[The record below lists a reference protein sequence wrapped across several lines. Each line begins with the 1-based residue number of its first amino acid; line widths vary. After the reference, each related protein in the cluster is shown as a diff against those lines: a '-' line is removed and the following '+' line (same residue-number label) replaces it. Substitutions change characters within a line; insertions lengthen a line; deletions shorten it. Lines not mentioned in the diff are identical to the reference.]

1 MAAWHE
7 LFPLDREPTMEDIAG
22 YIDHPLW
29 DAFTAFVDERLRRE
43 TAHRVQ
49 PMRRRSGLERE
60 VQGARPRA
68 VHGISARRLLH
79 LHGVGGLEG
88 EG

>member
-29 DAFTAFVDERLRRE
+29 DAFTAKATARNRASSTADAAALR
-43 TAHRVQ
+43 
-49 PMRRRSGLERE
+49 
-60 VQGARPRA
+60 
-68 VHGISARRLLH
+68 
-79 LHGVGGLEG
+79 VGT
-88 EG
+88 

>member
-29 DAFTAFVDERLRRE
+29 DAFTAFVDESYGAKPRIEYSRCGALR
-43 TAHRVQ
+43 
-49 PMRRRSGLERE
+49 LERE

>member
-7 LFPLDREPTMEDIAG
+7 LFPLDREPTMEDITG

-29 DAFTAFVDERLRRE
+29 DAFTAFIDKSYGAKPRIEYSRC
-43 TAHRVQ
+43 
-49 PMRRRSGLERE
+49 G
-60 VQGARPRA
+60 GARARA
-68 VHGISARRLLH
+68 LHGVPARRLLH

>member
-29 DAFTAFVDERLRRE
+29 DAFTAFIDESYGAKPRIEYRRC
-43 TAHRVQ
+43 
-49 PMRRRSGLERE
+49 SGLERE

-68 VHGISARRLLH
+68 VHGISARRFLH

>member
-7 LFPLDREPTMEDIAG
+7 LFPLDREPTMEDITG

-29 DAFTAFVDERLRRE
+29 DAFTAFIDKSYGAKPRIEYSRCGG
-43 TAHRVQ
+43 A
-49 PMRRRSGLERE
+49 PGLERE

>member
-29 DAFTAFVDERLRRE
+29 DAFTAFIDE
-43 TAHRVQ
+43 
-49 PMRRRSGLERE
+49 SY
-60 VQGARPRA
+60 GAKPR
-68 VHGISARRLLH
+68 I
-79 LHGVGGLEG
+79 E
-88 EG
+88 

>member
-29 DAFTAFVDERLRRE
+29 DAFTAFIDE
-43 TAHRVQ
+43 
-49 PMRRRSGLERE
+49 SY
-60 VQGARPRA
+60 GAKPRIEYSRCGGA
-68 VHGISARRLLH
+68 PGWNVKYKARGRARVHGISARRFVH
-79 LHGVGGLEG
+79 LHGVGGSS
-88 EG
+88 

>member
-7 LFPLDREPTMEDIAG
+7 LFALDREPTMEDIAG

-29 DAFTAFVDERLRRE
+29 
-43 TAHRVQ
+43 
-49 PMRRRSGLERE
+49 
-60 VQGARPRA
+60 
-68 VHGISARRLLH
+68 ARRFLH

>member
-29 DAFTAFVDERLRRE
+29 DAFTASSTKATARNRASSTADAAALR
-43 TAHRVQ
+43 
-49 PMRRRSGLERE
+49 
-60 VQGARPRA
+60 
-68 VHGISARRLLH
+68 
-79 LHGVGGLEG
+79 VGT
-88 EG
+88 

>member
-29 DAFTAFVDERLRRE
+29 DAFTAFRASSTAGAAALR
-43 TAHRVQ
+43 
-49 PMRRRSGLERE
+49 
-60 VQGARPRA
+60 
-68 VHGISARRLLH
+68 
-79 LHGVGGLEG
+79 VGT
-88 EG
+88 

>member
-29 DAFTAFVDERLRRE
+29 DAFTAFVDE
-43 TAHRVQ
+43 
-49 PMRRRSGLERE
+49 SY
-60 VQGARPRA
+60 GAEPRIEYSRA
-68 VHGISARRLLH
+68 AAAPGWT
-79 LHGVGGLEG
+79 
-88 EG
+88 

>member
-29 DAFTAFVDERLRRE
+29 DAFTAFIDE
-43 TAHRVQ
+43 
-49 PMRRRSGLERE
+49 SY
-60 VQGARPRA
+60 GA
-68 VHGISARRLLH
+68 
-79 LHGVGGLEG
+79 
-88 EG
+88 